1 MRGQSFPFLLE
12 STKGR
17 ENVGRYSFMGC
28 DPFMTFRSTGTEITL
43 TIGDKKH
50 RLRGNPID
58 ILRRLMRKFQLTPQK
73 GVHMF
78 QGGAVGMFSYDLHH
92 FFEKLP
98 VSTVDDLETPDVFL
112 LFVDAMLVFDHLLEK
127 LFIVSTGF
135 PEMCDDKASVR
146 AHERIDFLQNFVDR
160 AEPLSCI
167 PQKLSAEDFQSNF
180 SKESF
185 EEMVC
190 RAKDY
195 IKAGDIFQVNI
206 SQRFSVKFSEDPILL
221 YRILRKINPSPF
233 GCFIDFHDFQ
243 VVSSSPE
250 RLVKKDGIEVETRP
264 IAGTRPRGKS
274 AEEDIHL
281 SSELFLNEKER
292 AEHIMLVDL
301 ERNDIGRI
309 CRFGSVHV
317 DDLMAIEEYS
327 HVFHIVSNISGK
339 LLDDIDSFKVLEAC
353 FPGGTIT
360 GTPKIR
366 SMEIIDE
373 LEPTKRGVYTGSVGY
388 ISFDDDMDMN
398 IIIRTFFIKNGRA
411 YIQAGCGIVADSVPQ
426 KEYFETIYKAGAF
439 ARSGV

>member
-1 MRGQSFPFLLE
+1 
-12 STKGR
+12 
-17 ENVGRYSFMGC
+17 MGC
-28 DPFMTFRSTGTEITL
+28 DPFMTFSSTGTEIT
-43 TIGDKKH
+43 IAKGEKKH
-50 RLRGNPID
+50 CLKGNPID
-58 ILRRLMRKFQLTPQK
+58 TLRKLMEKYSVIPQK
-73 GVHMF
+73 DVHMF
-78 QGGAVGMFSYDLHH
+78 QGGVVGMFSYDLHH

-98 VSTVDDLETPDVFL
+98 VSTLDDLKTPDIFL
-112 LFVDAMLVFDHLLEK
+112 LFVDAMIVFDHLEEK
-127 LFIVSTGF
+127 LFIASTGF
-135 PEMCDDKASVR
+135 PEMCNDKASVR
-146 AHERIDFLQNFVDR
+146 ARERIEFLQGFVDN
-160 AEPLSCI
+160 AEPPKHI
-167 PQKLSAEDFQSNF
+167 PQKLHAEDFQSNF

-190 RAKDY
+190 RAKEY

-206 SQRFSVKFSEDPILL
+206 SQRFSVKFSEDPLML

-250 RLVKKDGIEVETRP
+250 RLVKKDNIEVETRP
-264 IAGTRPRGKS
+264 IAGTRPRGKN
-274 AEEDIHL
+274 AKEDTYL

-301 ERNDIGRI
+301 ERNDMGRI

-327 HVFHIVSNISGK
+327 HVFHIVSNIRGT
-339 LLDDIDSFKVLEAC
+339 LLENVDAFKVLEAC

-373 LEPTKRGVYTGSVGY
+373 LEPTRRGIYTGSMGY

-398 IIIRTFFIKNGRA
+398 IVIRTFFIKNGRA

-426 KEYFETIYKAGAF
+426 KEYFETIYKAQALLLALGCDGHAC
-439 ARSGV
+439 ATSM